1 MVNKDQLEQTPEG
14 HQVLVL
20 MASNFTDEEFQPAL
34 TLIEQLYIEDQTV
47 WDAGLNHESKWPF
60 VHTTPAHRLL
70 IFFEH
75 PDHVARIKSEL
86 QQRQIEHEANSVVPK
101 PVRSVRKVQKPKK
114 KMTHRPQ
121 KKKPS
126 KKSKNAKTLRAK
138 SKKPS
143 RSRAGKSVRKVSG
156 QKKKSKKPA
165 KGRRR

>member
-47 WDAGLNHESKWPF
+47 WDAGLNHEGKWPF

-75 PDHVARIKSEL
+75 PDHLERIKGEL
-86 QQRQIEHEANSVVPK
+86 QRRQIEHEANLVVPK
-101 PVRSVRKVQKPKK
+101 PVRLVRKVQKPKK
-114 KMTHRPQ
+114 KATHRPR
-121 KKKPS
+121 KKKP
-126 KKSKNAKTLRAK
+126 AK
-138 SKKPS
+138 STTHKVKGKKPG
-143 RSRAGKSVRKVSG
+143 RPKARKPVRKASG
-156 QKKKSKKPA
+156 QKKKSKKPVKA
-165 KGRRR
+165 RRR